1 MGGQD
6 SLYSLRT
13 FLTSH
18 DKHWFYSQERKGEST
33 SSGPHAARG
42 PPSPAHPA
50 CAPLPRPSSSRPS
63 LTRPPAPWAL
73 DPRSSR
79 LPPGPKV
86 AASLPASSAPS
97 PASGGLGSR
106 VFPCPPAPAAPLA
119 ASGTSLALLVAVPPP
134 RPLLRWAGPPT
145 LAPRPP
151 DAVLCSPCSRPGP
164 SLLGLWAPLHPADAH
179 VSSYSPDSPPK
190 GTGCVATAPLVQRF
204 PGDRHRPLS
213 PCFREWRLPQTPEPE
228 SHPWTAEPCPPTCSP
243 PLALRPP
250 PRARPGRDS
259 CFSLPRSTLHDRSQ
273 SDPSPTSRNVI
284 SVTLVILRDKTQ
296 SNPALGV
303 LPVDPSLQPL
313 EASQD
318 TLFPAF
324 SCGALNLAITM
335 QHK

>member
-33 SSGPHAARG
+33 SSGPPAARG

-63 LTRPPAPWAL
+63 LTRPPAPWTLA
-73 DPRSSR
+73 PRSSR

-119 ASGTSLALLVAVPPP
+119 ASGSSGLSR
-134 RPLLRWAGPPT
+134 RPLRSPSWWPSHLHVRCYGG
-145 LAPRPP
+145 LAPRLSPP
-151 DAVLCSPCSRPGP
+151 ALLTPCSAAPVRGPGP
-164 SLLGLWAPLHPADAH
+164 ACLVSGLLYTLLTPTSPATAQTR
-179 VSSYSPDSPPK
+179 PPK

-228 SHPWTAEPCPPTCSP
+228 SHPWTAEPCPPHLLSSLGLASTSP
-243 PLALRPP
+243 RPARERLLLLPAAVRPP
-250 PRARPGRDS
+250 RP
-259 CFSLPRSTLHDRSQ
+259 
-273 SDPSPTSRNVI
+273 
-284 SVTLVILRDKTQ
+284 
-296 SNPALGV
+296 
-303 LPVDPSLQPL
+303 
-313 EASQD
+313 
-318 TLFPAF
+318 
-324 SCGALNLAITM
+324 
-335 QHK
+335 

>member
-13 FLTSH
+13 FLTSR

-42 PPSPAHPA
+42 PPSPAHPV
-50 CAPLPRPSSSRPS
+50 CAPLPRPSCLPVRASLGLPLRGLWIPAPPASRPVPRWLHHFPPLPLRLRPRGAWAPVSSRPS
-63 LTRPPAPWAL
+63 CSPGCVRQL
-73 DPRSSR
+73 RSLS
-79 LPPGPKV
+79 
-86 AASLPASSAPS
+86 AA
-97 PASGGLGSR
+97 
-106 VFPCPPAPAAPLA
+106 
-119 ASGTSLALLVAVPPP
+119 TSLALLVAVPPP

-228 SHPWTAEPCPPTCSP
+228 SHPWTPASPCRGPPSTTVARVT
-243 PLALRPP
+243 LP
-250 PRARPGRDS
+250 PRHGMS
-259 CFSLPRSTLHDRSQ
+259 FL
-273 SDPSPTSRNVI
+273 
-284 SVTLVILRDKTQ
+284 
-296 SNPALGV
+296 
-303 LPVDPSLQPL
+303 
-313 EASQD
+313 
-318 TLFPAF
+318 
-324 SCGALNLAITM
+324 
-335 QHK
+335 